1 MKRALRFVHAS
12 TPASIPFTIATAH
25 RSCEDPRFSLQDAR
39 ILRIKPRR
47 SPNVFRTHWIVALTL
62 ILLASPRT
70 ERALADTPL
79 DADVINA
86 GLRSPTSADQNFV
99 NNVVALANKGK
110 LPANLVETTFLWAQ
124 KKPAKIRF
132 QYFKRAL
139 ILQAKN
145 LGITGLAP
153 KSS

>member
-1 MKRALRFVHAS
+1 
-12 TPASIPFTIATAH
+12 
-25 RSCEDPRFSLQDAR
+25 
-39 ILRIKPRR
+39 
-47 SPNVFRTHWIVALTL
+47 VFRTHWIVALTL

-70 ERALADTPL
+70 ERVLADTPL
-79 DADVINA
+79 DAGVINA

-99 NNVVALANKGK
+99 NNVVALANNGK
-110 LPANLVETTFLWAQ
+110 LPANLVESAFLWAQ

-145 LGITGLAP
+145 LGITLLAP